1 MQQAKPVLD
10 YASREL
16 NTPARGPWD
25 ELGLVP
31 WLAEMIGEE
40 AAFAVDLSNRR
51 LYVLDAGRYRPTAT
65 WHIERRTAKILQE
78 HGVTRFWAP
87 ELGVRIAKFI
97 AATAPGLDSI
107 RVAK

>member
-1 MQQAKPVLD
+1 M
-10 YASREL
+10 
-16 NTPARGPWD
+16 PARGPWD

-31 WLAEMIGEE
+31 WLGGMICQET
-40 AAFAVDLSNRR
+40 AFAVDLTNRR
-51 LYVLDAGRYRPTAT
+51 LYVLDGSGRYRPTAT
-65 WHIERRTAKILQE
+65 WHIERRTAQLLQE